1 MLTLNAQAQLADS
14 MAQMMRCWALAA
26 NRTWTASALQGL
38 SLWSEMLAPGT
49 RTRDGSGAA
58 AAQRLSYSSYRSG
71 GGHAVA
77 QVIVPGDDAALAGWA
92 AAARLTPMYDM
103 LGAWRAAFAGGTSRR
118 N

>member
-1 MLTLNAQAQLADS
+1 MLTLNAQTQLADS

-49 RTRDGSGAA
+49 RTQDGSGVA

-77 QVIVPGDDAALAGWA
+77 QVIVPGKDAAL
-92 AAARLTPMYDM
+92 ARLTPMYDM
-103 LGAWRAAFAGGTSRR
+103 LHAWRAAFAGGTSRR